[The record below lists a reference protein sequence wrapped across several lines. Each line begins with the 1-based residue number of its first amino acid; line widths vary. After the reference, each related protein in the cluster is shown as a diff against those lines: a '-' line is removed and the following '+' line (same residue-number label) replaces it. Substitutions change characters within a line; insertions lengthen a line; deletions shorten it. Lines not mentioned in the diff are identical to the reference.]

1 MFKNIAFLLFFISN
15 LIYSQE
21 TVKGIVTDENNQP
34 LFGANVFWLNSSLG
48 TITDE
53 NGKFSLKNSTE
64 TTFLVVSYI
73 GFETQKIE
81 ITTNSITVI
90 LKETTTL
97 KDVTVTKTKKSTE
110 QSLYKV
116 TNVQV
121 MGQKELLKA
130 ACCNLSESFSTNPSI
145 DVNFSDAVTG
155 NRQIKML
162 GLTSP
167 YILIAEENIPSVRG
181 ASQAY
186 GLSFVPGTWVESI
199 QITKGA
205 GSVINGYESI
215 SGQIN
220 YEVLK
225 PVNDIPF
232 FLNAYASQDERY
244 EINTHF
250 NNKFSDKLSST
261 LFLHG
266 NTRVGKNDMN
276 DDGFLDGPIGKQ
288 VNILNRWQYNDAEN
302 GIVSFLNV
310 RYMNDEKQ
318 AGEMD
323 FNPDTDKLTTNAW
336 GSEINTE
343 KIEISNKTGYVFP
356 EMPYQSFG
364 FQNSFQ
370 SHKQDSYFGLNQ
382 YDIHQ
387 KSFYSNLLFNSIIS
401 NTKNKFT
408 TGINFS
414 YDKYD
419 EIVAVNFSQDFSRI
433 DNSVGAFFEY
443 TFDNTDNFSLVAG
456 ARVDNHNRLGTFVTP
471 RLHIR
476 YNPWEEAVIRASAGR
491 GKRAANI
498 FAENQQLFASNRNF
512 SILSNDGKLYGL
524 NPEIAWNYGLS
535 FIQKFKLAGK
545 DAEVI
550 LDYYRTDFQNQAVVD
565 VDASPQQV
573 LFYNLEGKSFANSF
587 QAEFNIELIRHLNFK
602 TSYKYYDVQTQFQT
616 GQLQRALQA
625 KHRFFAN
632 VAYETHI
639 KDKGQQWKFDVTYNW
654 LGEQRLPNTSSNP
667 EAYQLGDYA
676 PAFAVVNAQVTR
688 TFSSTFEV
696 YVGGENI
703 GNFKQNNGIVQ
714 NENPFGTYFDSSMLY
729 GPTFGSMYYA
739 GLRFKIKEK
748 KKDLDDH
755 IHIEGEEHNH

>member
-1 MFKNIAFLLFFISN
+1 MYKNIVLWLLFFTSIVSA
-15 LIYSQE
+15 QE
-21 TVKGIVTDENNQP
+21 EIKGKIVDENNQP
-34 LFGANVFWLNSSLG
+34 LLGANVFWQNTATG
-48 TITDE
+48 TTSDIDGNFTLKKSDE
-53 NGKFSLKNSTE
+53 STN
-64 TTFLVVSYI
+64 LVVSYI
-73 GFETQKIE
+73 GYKTKKIA
-81 ITTNSITVI
+81 ITNTEFLTIQLEAVTN
-90 LKETTTL
+90 LDE
-97 KDVTVTKTKKSTE
+97 VTVLKTKKSTE
-110 QSLYKV
+110 HSKFQVS
-116 TNVQV
+116 NVQT

-155 NRQIKML
+155 NKQIKML

-220 YEVLK
+220 YELLK

-232 FLNAYASQDERY
+232 FLNAYYGMGGRS

-250 NNKFSDKLSST
+250 NQKFSDKLSST

-266 NTRVGKNDMN
+266 NTRQIKNDMN
-276 DDGFLDGPIGKQ
+276 DDGFLDNPIGKQ
-288 VNILNRWQYNDAEN
+288 INILNRWQYNDAEK

-318 AGEMD
+318 SGQVD
-323 FNPDTDKLTTNAW
+323 FNPDTDKFTTNAW

-356 EMPYQSFG
+356 DMPYQSIG

-370 SHKQDSYFGLNQ
+370 SHQQDSYFGLNQ
-382 YDIHQ
+382 YKIHQ
-387 KSFYSNLLFNSIIS
+387 KSYYSNLLFNSIIS
-401 NTKNKFT
+401 NTRNRFT
-408 TGINFS
+408 TGVNFS

-419 EIVAVNFSQDFSRI
+419 ESVALNFSQDFSRI

-443 TFDNTDNFSLVAG
+443 TYDNLDNFSLVAG
-456 ARVDNHNRLGTFVTP
+456 TRVDKHNRLGTFITP
-471 RLHIR
+471 RLHLR
-476 YNPWEEAVIRASAGR
+476 YNPWKEAVIRASVGR

-498 FAENQQLFASNRNF
+498 FAENQQLFASSRDF

-524 NPEIAWNYGLS
+524 NPEIAWNYGVS
-535 FIQKFKLAGK
+535 FIQSFKLFG
-545 DAEVI
+545 AESEVV
-550 LDYYRTDFQNQAVVD
+550 LDYYRTDFKNQAVVD
-565 VDASPQQV
+565 VDFSPQQV

-587 QAEFNIELIRHLNFK
+587 QGEFSIEPFKHFNIK
-602 TSYKYYDVQTQFQT
+602 SAYKYYDVQTQYKT

-625 KHRFFAN
+625 KHRFFTN
-632 VAYETHI
+632 VSFETHI
-639 KDKGQQWKFDVTYNW
+639 KEKGQQWKYDVTYNW
-654 LGEQRLPNTSSNP
+654 LGEQRLPNTETNLP
-667 EAYQLGDYA
+667 EYRLREFA
-676 PAFAVVNAQVTR
+676 PSFGVINAQITR
-688 TFSSTFEV
+688 TFSSIFEV
-696 YVGGENI
+696 YIGGENI
-703 GNFKQNNGIVQ
+703 GNYKQDNAIVSAS
-714 NENPFGTYFDSSMLY
+714 NPFGNYFDSSMIY
-729 GPTFGSMYYA
+729 GPVFGQMYYA
-739 GLRFKIKEK
+739 GLRFKIK
-748 KKDLDDH
+748 
-755 IHIEGEEHNH
+755 